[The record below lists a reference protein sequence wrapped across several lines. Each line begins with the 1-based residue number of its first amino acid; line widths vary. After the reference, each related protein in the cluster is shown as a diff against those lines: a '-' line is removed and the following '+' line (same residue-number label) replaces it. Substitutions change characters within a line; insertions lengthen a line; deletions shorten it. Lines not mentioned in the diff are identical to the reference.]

1 MQKNKN
7 KNKKQLSNISLEL
20 VENPKKPKES
30 IAPSSANTSFH
41 EEVDEVEA
49 AAARMKADE
58 EAAYLAKIMKGRERG
73 DYSDNFYKQ
82 MRMTSL
88 EAFYFRACKEIKDF

>member
-1 MQKNKN
+1 
-7 KNKKQLSNISLEL
+7 
-20 VENPKKPKES
+20 
-30 IAPSSANTSFH
+30 
-41 EEVDEVEA
+41 
-49 AAARMKADE
+49 MKADE

-88 EAFYFRACKEIKDF
+88 EAFYFRACKEIKDFQMFFRITPALRRFVTKK